1 MAHPGPAEHPL
12 RPRLI
17 RWPTAA
23 PLTDN
28 EEIHHVPSSHLQD
41 LRQDHLGRMRPTRRP
56 GHGRHPQRR
65 ALPGPPSPRAVR
77 RLAEQVDRALTP
89 PASALTHRAQCRS
102 VPDGL
107 GGLRTAQPVPHVLPL
122 GRSGAHALEP
132 RPRSPLR
139 HALAEA
145 TRWSGGSRLT
155 GPPPPSDLGRSTG
168 MPGTDPARPV
178 ALVGAFCLFS
188 ICVLGICTGSA
199 RVLRVPSRGDPAFG
213 RRPALSGRHALPLRK
228 PPSGLPRPPAL
239 P

>member
-102 VPDGL
+102 DPYGL
-107 GGLRTAQPVPHVLPL
+107 CGLRTAQPVPHVLPL

-155 GPPPPSDLGRSTG
+155 GTPTVRPGPFDRYARDRSCQACCTRRRLLPILDL
-168 MPGTDPARPV
+168 
-178 ALVGAFCLFS
+178 
-188 ICVLGICTGSA
+188 CTGDLHRVGPRSA
-199 RVLRVPSRGDPAFG
+199 CAFSR
-213 RRPALSGRHALPLRK
+213 
-228 PPSGLPRPPAL
+228 
-239 P
+239 